1 MLKWNYSQLSTMVVQ
16 NFNRSNK
23 RLQFKTS
30 LRENVLFMFQ
40 VNSLKIEAARAGILP
55 TSKAPRG
62 RGKIARGRGRGGV
75 TSVRGRGRGGARGG
89 RGGGVTEVG
98 GASRLDRRPG
108 AVVVTGFAEDTDREE
123 LVGHFRKFGEIVEV
137 IHQVEISMMSTSDTD
152 RVH

>member
-1 MLKWNYSQLSTMVVQ
+1 MELFTAQHDGGPE
-16 NFNRSNK
+16 
-23 RLQFKTS
+23 LQQIQQKVTKHFSCMKIVTS
-30 LRENVLFMFQ
+30 LWFQ

-75 TSVRGRGRGGARGG
+75 TSVRGRGGRGGAVRGG
-89 RGGGVTEVG
+89 RGGGETG

-108 AVVVTGFAEDTDREE
+108 SVMVTGYSEDTDREE

-137 IHQVEISMMSTSDTD
+137 IDQVQDTD
-152 RVH
+152 RVHSSSLAL

>member
-1 MLKWNYSQLSTMVVQ
+1 MELFTAQHDGGPE
-16 NFNRSNK
+16 
-23 RLQFKTS
+23 LQQIQQKVTKLFFMEFSSSS
-30 LRENVLFMFQ
+30 LWFQ

-89 RGGGVTEVG
+89 RGGGVAGAELG
-98 GASRLDRRPG
+98 GANRLDRRPG
-108 AVVVTGFAEDTDREE
+108 SVMVTGYAEDTDREE

-137 IHQVEISMMSTSDTD
+137 IDQVEIS
-152 RVH
+152 